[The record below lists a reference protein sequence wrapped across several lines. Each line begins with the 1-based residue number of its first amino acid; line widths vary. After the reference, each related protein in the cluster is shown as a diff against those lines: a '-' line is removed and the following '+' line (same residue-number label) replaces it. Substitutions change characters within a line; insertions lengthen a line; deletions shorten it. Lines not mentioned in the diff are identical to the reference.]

1 VLSPLLVG
9 LGVFLLALAVLL
21 PTVVVPRLEKVPLD
35 TYQVSRATGTT
46 SYLNPTTL
54 DFVDQDEATVTRIV
68 RGDVEASG
76 EDVAIFDQTQT
87 LETGQ
92 MDEPLDVVA
101 ERVVFDRSTGEGTG
115 GRGDRPSHE
124 DAYAIKLPFNVQRR
138 DYEFHE
144 PAAGEAFPVS
154 FQRETKVNG
163 LTVYEFRG
171 EIPETVTGEQGVPG
185 SLLGAP
191 DVSSVFAE
199 EVYSNAGRTLLV
211 EPRTGSIVSTTSA
224 PRRTFRP
231 SSIDAGKGAEETT
244 IFEAELS
251 ASEETVA
258 QLVADAKDAKNGLDL
273 VGRTLPLLLGV
284 LGALSLLAGIL
295 LLLRRSRDGYDGAH
309 AADSR
314 TGEY

>member
-35 TYQVSRATGTT
+35 TYSVSRATGTA

-54 DFVDQDEATVTRIV
+54 DFVDEDELTVTRVV

-76 EDVAIFDQTQT
+76 EDVATFDQTQT

-92 MDEPLDVVA
+92 MDEPLDVIT

-124 DAYAIKLPFNVQRR
+124 DAYAIKFPFDVQRR

-144 PAAGEAFPVS
+144 PAAARAFPVS
-154 FQRETKVNG
+154 FQRETKVKG

-171 EIPETVTGEQGVPG
+171 EVADVVTAQQGVPG
-185 SLLGAP
+185 SLVGAP
-191 DVSSVFAE
+191 DATTIFIE
-199 EVYSNAGRTLLV
+199 EVYSNAGRTILV
-211 EPRTGSIVSTTSA
+211 EPRTGSIVSTSSA
-224 PRRTFRP
+224 PRRVWRP
-231 SSIDAGKGAEETT
+231 SVIDAGKGAEETT

-251 ASEETVA
+251 ASEESVA
-258 QLVADAKDAKNGLDL
+258 ELVADAKDAKRGLDL

-295 LLLRRSRDGYDGAH
+295 LLLRSRRETGGAH
-309 AADSR
+309 AAEHRAS
-314 TGEY
+314 EY